1 MCTGEAKVKES
12 VPPVIMADLT
22 EENDDAPVKS
32 PDPRVGNHFY
42 VQAMKNKIGN
52 TFPTDGWGR
61 VAPLPR
67 PYGNATIVEA
77 TRITMEQ
84 AALLCAMG
92 APVAFAQPL

>member
-42 VQAMKNKIGN
+42 LQAMKNKIGN
-52 TFPTDGWGR
+52 TFITCGSNILPKDRDKPSRHIT
-61 VAPLPR
+61 APC
-67 PYGNATIVEA
+67 T
-77 TRITMEQ
+77 
-84 AALLCAMG
+84 
-92 APVAFAQPL
+92 